1 MNRRGPDKEHPVI
14 GVSLS
19 RWTMSFFA
27 AALAALLLAQG
38 LMAAGY
44 GYPSAPVDSPRTLV
58 VVHVMAIGWLSLLMC
73 GALLQFVPVLINR
86 PLFSNSLAMPALL
99 CLLGGLGALLLGFLW
114 LDGQIEAVL
123 PYFAI
128 ASFLLGSGFALV
140 LWNLGRTLMACRP
153 LPTPAHFVSVG
164 LASVALT
171 AMLGIV
177 FALVRGGI
185 ADNSYLVDLTT
196 RGVPLHAIAGLG
208 GWLTFSAMGVSYR
221 LFAMFMLAPELDRR
235 GTRTALHLGA
245 CALAIAVPGGMTAV
259 WAGWNIDAVL
269 AAAAVAGLGSL
280 GLYGRDMLHLYR
292 ARRRRVIEL
301 NTRMA
306 VLAFATLGLAILL
319 AIVLVAFGALQ
330 RHVAVVVF
338 LAAFGWLSGL
348 GLAKLYKIVPFMTW
362 LECYGPVLGK
372 KATPRVQD
380 IVVEKRAEKWFLLYF
395 VSVWSGAGAL
405 LCEHPLVFQATVV
418 AMFVATAGIV
428 SQLVRARRLVD
439 VSPGDRFPD
448 GAHQPGLL
456 HSFVQ
461 RT

>member
-1 MNRRGPDKEHPVI
+1 MI

-38 LMAAGY
+38 LMATGY
-44 GYPSAPVDSPRTLV
+44 GYPSAPVESPRTLM
-58 VVHVMAIGWLSLLMC
+58 VVHVVAIGWLSLLMC
-73 GALLQFVPVLINR
+73 GALLQFLPVLINR
-86 PLFSNSLAMPALL
+86 PLYSNFLAMPALL

-114 LDGQIEAVL
+114 LDGQIEPVV

-128 ASFLLGSGFALV
+128 ASTLLGLGFALV
-140 LWNLGRTLMACRP
+140 LWNLGRTLIACRP
-153 LPTPAHFVSVG
+153 LPLPARFVFVG
-164 LASVALT
+164 LASVAFT
-171 AMLGIV
+171 VMLGIV
-177 FALVRGGI
+177 FALVRGGMLY
-185 ADNSYLVDLTT
+185 SPYLVDLATQ
-196 RGVPLHAIAGLG
+196 GVPLHAVAGLG
-208 GWLTFSAMGVSYR
+208 GWLTFCAMGVSYR
-221 LFAMFMLAPELDRR
+221 LFAMFMLAPELERR
-235 GTRTALHLGA
+235 GTRIALHLGA
-245 CALAIAVPGGMTAV
+245 CALVVAVPGGVIAI
-259 WAGWNIDAVL
+259 WAGWHLDAIL
-269 AAAAVAGLGSL
+269 IAAAIAGLGAL
-280 GLYGRDMLHLYR
+280 GLYGRDVLYLYR
-292 ARRRRVIEL
+292 ARKRRTIEL

-306 VLAFATLGLAILL
+306 VLAFVSLGLAVLL
-319 AIVLVAFGALQ
+319 AVVLSAFGALQ
-330 RHVAVVVF
+330 GHVAVVVF

-395 VSVWSGAGAL
+395 ASVWAGAVAL
-405 LCEHPLVFQATVV
+405 LCGHPYAFQATAT

-428 SQLVRARRLVD
+428 SQLLRARRLVD
-439 VSPGDRFPD
+439 VKGGDRFPD
-448 GAHQPGLL
+448 GAHQPSLL

>member
-1 MNRRGPDKEHPVI
+1 MI

-44 GYPSAPVDSPRTLV
+44 GYPSAPVESPRTLI

-99 CLLGGLGALLLGFLW
+99 CMLGGLGALLLGFFW

-128 ASFLLGSGFALV
+128 ASFLLGLGFALV
-140 LWNLGRTLMACRP
+140 LWNLVRTLMACQP
-153 LPTPAHFVSVG
+153 LPIPARFVSVG
-164 LASVALT
+164 LASVAFT
-171 AMLGIV
+171 AVLGIV
-177 FALVRGGI
+177 FALVRSGI
-185 ADNSYLVDLTT
+185 VDNSYLVDLAT

-208 GWLTFSAMGVSYR
+208 GWLTFCAMGVSYR

-245 CALAIAVPGGMTAV
+245 CALVIAVPGGMTAV
-259 WAGWNIDAVL
+259 WMGWNVDAVL
-269 AAAAVAGLGSL
+269 AAAALAGLGAL

-292 ARRRRVIEL
+292 ARKRRMIEL

-306 VLAFATLGLAILL
+306 VLAFVSLGLAVLL
-319 AIVLVAFGALQ
+319 AIVLAAFAALQ
-330 RHVAVVVF
+330 RHIAVVVF
-338 LAAFGWLSGL
+338 LVAFGWLSGL

-380 IVVEKRAEKWFLLYF
+380 IIVEKRAEKWFLLYF
-395 VSVWSGAGAL
+395 ASVWAGAGAL
-405 LCEHPLVFQATVV
+405 LFGFPPAFQVSAA
-418 AMFVATAGIV
+418 AMFVATTGIA
-428 SQLVRARRLVD
+428 SQLLRARRLVD
-439 VSPGDRFPD
+439 VKASDRFPD
-448 GAHQPGLL
+448 GVRQPSLL

>member
-1 MNRRGPDKEHPVI
+1 MI

-44 GYPSAPVDSPRTLV
+44 GYPSATIASPRTLV
-58 VVHVMAIGWLSLLMC
+58 IVHIVAIGWLSLLMC
-73 GALLQFVPVLINR
+73 GALFQFVPVLINR
-86 PLFSNSLAMPALL
+86 PLYSNTLAMPALL
-99 CLLGGLGALLLGFLW
+99 CLLGGLVALLSGFLW

-123 PYFAI
+123 PFFAI
-128 ASFLLGSGFALV
+128 ASFLLGLGFALV
-140 LWNLGRTLMACRP
+140 LWNLVRTLMACRP
-153 LPTPAHFVSVG
+153 LPIPARFVSVG

-177 FALVRGGI
+177 FALVRGGVV
-185 ADNSYLVDLTT
+185 DNSYLVDLAAQ
-196 RGVPLHAIAGLG
+196 GVPLHAIAGLG
-208 GWLTFSAMGVSYR
+208 GWLTLCAMGVSYR

-235 GTRTALHLGA
+235 GTRLALHLGA
-245 CALAIAVPGGMTAV
+245 CALVIAVPGGMVAV
-259 WAGWNIDAVL
+259 WAGWNLDVVL
-269 AAAAVAGLGSL
+269 IAAAAAGLGAL
-280 GLYGRDMLHLYR
+280 GFYGRDMLHLYR
-292 ARRRRVIEL
+292 SRKRRVIEL

-306 VLAFATLGLAILL
+306 VLAFASLGLAVLL
-319 AIVLVAFGALQ
+319 AVILVTFGALQ
-330 RHVAVVVF
+330 RHIAVVVF

-380 IVVEKRAEKWFLLYF
+380 LVVEKRAEKWFLLYF
-395 VSVWSGAGAL
+395 GLVWSGAVAL
-405 LCEHPLVFQATVV
+405 LCGYPSVFQLTSA
-418 AMFVATAGIV
+418 AMFVATTGIV
-428 SQLVRARRLVD
+428 TQLLRARRLVD
-439 VSPGDRFPD
+439 VTESGRFPD
-448 GAHQPGLL
+448 GAHRPSLL
-456 HSFVQ
+456 YSFVQ

>member
-1 MNRRGPDKEHPVI
+1 LI

-44 GYPSAPVDSPRTLV
+44 GYPSAPVESPQTLV
-58 VVHVMAIGWLSLLMC
+58 VVHVTAIGWLSLLMC

-86 PLFSNSLAMPALL
+86 PLFSNSLALPTLL
-99 CLLGGLGALLLGFLW
+99 CLVGGLWALLLGFLW
-114 LDGQIEAVL
+114 LDGQIEPVL

-128 ASFLLGSGFALV
+128 ASFLLGLGFAFV
-140 LWNLGRTLMACRP
+140 LWNLGRTIATCRP
-153 LPTPAHFVSVG
+153 LPIPARFVSVG

-171 AMLGIV
+171 AMLGFV
-177 FALVRGGI
+177 FALVRAGMV
-185 ADNSYLVDLTT
+185 DSPYLVDLAVQ
-196 RGVPLHAIAGLG
+196 GVPLHAIAGLG
-208 GWLTFSAMGVSYR
+208 GWLTFCAMGVSYR
-221 LFAMFMLAPELDRR
+221 LFAMFMLAPEVARR
-235 GTRTALHLGA
+235 GTRVALHLGA
-245 CALAIAVPGGMTAV
+245 CALVIAVPGGMTAL
-259 WAGWNIDAVL
+259 WAGWNVDAVL
-269 AAAAVAGLGSL
+269 IAAAVAGLGAL
-280 GLYGRDMLHLYR
+280 GLYGRDMLYLYR
-292 ARRRRVIEL
+292 ARKRRAIEL

-306 VLAFATLGLAILL
+306 VLAFASLGLAVLL

-330 RHVAVVVF
+330 RHIAVVVF

-380 IVVEKRAEKWFLLYF
+380 IVVERRAEKWFLLYF
-395 VSVWSGAGAL
+395 ASVWSGAVAL
-405 LCEHPLVFQATVV
+405 LCGHPYAFQATAA

-428 SQLVRARRLVD
+428 SQLLRARRLVD
-439 VSPGDRFPD
+439 VKAGDRFPD
-448 GAHQPGLL
+448 GAHQPSLL
-456 HSFVQ
+456 HSSVQ

>member
-1 MNRRGPDKEHPVI
+1 VI

-27 AALAALLLAQG
+27 AALVALLLAQG
-38 LMAAGY
+38 LMAVGY
-44 GYPSAPVDSPRTLV
+44 GYPSAPVESPRTLV
-58 VVHVMAIGWLSLLMC
+58 VVHLVAIGWLSLLMS

-99 CLLGGLGALLLGFLW
+99 CLLCGLGALLLGFRW
-114 LDGQIEAVL
+114 LDGEIQAVVS
-123 PYFAI
+123 YFAI
-128 ASFLLGSGFALV
+128 ASVLLGLGFALV
-140 LWNLGRTLMACRP
+140 LWNLLRTLMACRP
-153 LPTPAHFVSVG
+153 LPMPARFVSVG

-171 AMLGIV
+171 AVLGIV

-185 ADNSYLVDLTT
+185 VDNSYLVDLAT

-208 GWLTFSAMGVSYR
+208 GWLTFCAMGVSYR

-235 GTRTALHLGA
+235 GTRIALHLGA
-245 CALAIAVPGGMTAV
+245 CALVIAVPGGMTAV
-259 WAGWNIDAVL
+259 WAGWNLDAIL
-269 AAAAVAGLGSL
+269 TAAAVAGLGSL
-280 GLYGRDMLHLYR
+280 VLYGRDILHLYS
-292 ARRRRVIEL
+292 ARKRRVVEL

-306 VLAFATLGLAILL
+306 VLAFASLGLAVLL
-319 AIVLVAFGALQ
+319 AVILIAFGALQ

-338 LAAFGWLSGL
+338 LTVFGWLSGL

-372 KATPRVQD
+372 QVTPRVQD

-395 VSVWSGAGAL
+395 GSVWAGTVAL
-405 LCEHPLVFQATVV
+405 LCSHSSAFQATAAV
-418 AMFVATAGIV
+418 MFVATAGIV
-428 SQLVRARRLVD
+428 SQFLRARRLVD
-439 VSPGDRFPD
+439 VKAGDRFPD

-461 RT
+461 RTDTERMMQS

>member
-1 MNRRGPDKEHPVI
+1 MI

-44 GYPSAPVDSPRTLV
+44 GYPSAPIESPRTLV
-58 VVHVMAIGWLSLLMC
+58 VVHVVAIGWLSLLMC
-73 GALLQFVPVLINR
+73 GALLQFLPVLINR
-86 PLFSNSLAMPALL
+86 PLYSNFLAMPALL

-114 LDGQIEAVL
+114 LDGQIQAVVS
-123 PYFAI
+123 YFAI
-128 ASFLLGSGFALV
+128 ASVLLGSGFALV

-153 LPTPAHFVSVG
+153 LPLPARFVSVG
-164 LASVALT
+164 LASIAFT

-177 FALVRGGI
+177 FALVRGGMV
-185 ADNSYLVDLTT
+185 DNPYLVGLATQ
-196 RGVPLHAIAGLG
+196 GVPLHAIAGLG
-208 GWLTFSAMGVSYR
+208 GWLTFCAMGVSYR

-259 WAGWNIDAVL
+259 WAGWNLDAVL
-269 AAAAVAGLGSL
+269 TAAAVAGLGAL
-280 GLYGRDMLHLYR
+280 GLYGRDVLYLYR
-292 ARRRRVIEL
+292 ARKRRVIEM

-306 VLAFATLGLAILL
+306 VLAFVSLGLAALL
-319 AIVLVAFGALQ
+319 TIVLVAFGALQ
-330 RHVAVVVF
+330 RHVGVVVF
-338 LAAFGWLSGL
+338 LTAFGWLSGL

-380 IVVEKRAEKWFLLYF
+380 LVVEKRAEKWFLLYF
-395 VSVWSGAGAL
+395 VSVWLGAVTL
-405 LCEHPLVFQATVV
+405 LCGHPYAFQATSA
-418 AMFVATAGIV
+418 AMLVATTGIV
-428 SQLVRARRLVD
+428 SQLLRARRLID
-439 VSPGDRFPD
+439 VKAGDRFPD
-448 GAHQPGLL
+448 GAHQPSLL
-456 HSFVQ
+456 HSFVPKA
-461 RT
+461 

>member
-1 MNRRGPDKEHPVI
+1 MI

-27 AALAALLLAQG
+27 AALIALLLALG

-44 GYPSAPVDSPRTLV
+44 GYPSAPVEAAPTLI
-58 VVHVMAIGWLSLLMC
+58 VVHLVAIGWLSLLMC
-73 GALLQFVPVLINR
+73 GALLQFVPVLVNR
-86 PLFSNSLAMPALL
+86 PLFSDSLAMPALL

-123 PYFAI
+123 PYFAV
-128 ASFLLGSGFALV
+128 ASLLLGLGFGLV
-140 LWNLGRTLMACRP
+140 VWNLAGTLMACRP
-153 LPTPAHFVSVG
+153 LPLPARFVAVG

-171 AMLGIV
+171 AMLGMV

-185 ADNSYLVDLTT
+185 VENAHLVDLATQ
-196 RGVPLHAIAGLG
+196 GIPLHAIAGLG
-208 GWLTFSAMGVSYR
+208 GWLTFCAMGVSYR
-221 LFAMFMLAPELDRR
+221 LFAMFMLAPELERR
-235 GTRTALHLGA
+235 GTRAALHLGA
-245 CALAIAVPGGMTAV
+245 CALVIAVPGGMIAI
-259 WAGWNIDAVL
+259 WAGWSLDTVL
-269 AAAAVAGLGSL
+269 IASAIAGLGAL

-292 ARRRRVIEL
+292 VRKRRTIEL

-306 VLAFATLGLAILL
+306 VLAFASLALAVLL
-319 AIVLVAFGALQ
+319 AIVLAAIGALQ
-330 RHVAVVVF
+330 RHTAVVVF

-380 IVVEKRAEKWFLLYF
+380 LVVEKRAEKWFLLYF
-395 VSVWSGAGAL
+395 ISVWSGAGVL
-405 LCEHPLVFQATVV
+405 LYGYPPAFRVAAA
-418 AMFVATAGIV
+418 AMFVAVAGIGW
-428 SQLVRARRLVD
+428 QLLRARRLAD
-439 VSPGDRFPD
+439 VETGGRFPE
-448 GAHQPGLL
+448 GVRQPSLL
-456 HSFVQ
+456 HSLVQ

>member
-1 MNRRGPDKEHPVI
+1 MI

-27 AALAALLLAQG
+27 AALAALLIAQG

-44 GYPSAPVDSPRTLV
+44 GYPSASVESPQTLI
-58 VVHVMAIGWLSLLMC
+58 VVHVVAIGWLSLLMC

-99 CLLGGLGALLLGFLW
+99 CLLGGLGALMLGFLW

-128 ASFLLGSGFALV
+128 ASLMLGSGFTLI

-153 LPTPAHFVSVG
+153 LPIPARFVSVG
-164 LASVALT
+164 LASAALT
-171 AMLGIV
+171 AVLGIV
-177 FALVRGGI
+177 FALVRSGI
-185 ADNSYLVDLTT
+185 VENAYLVDVAT

-208 GWLTFSAMGVSYR
+208 GWLTFCAMGVSYR
-221 LFAMFMLAPELDRR
+221 LFAMFMLAPELERR
-235 GTRTALHLGA
+235 GTQTALHLGA

-259 WAGWNIDAVL
+259 WAGWNLDAVL
-269 AAAAVAGLGSL
+269 IAAAVAGLGSL

-292 ARRRRVIEL
+292 ARKRRVIEL

-306 VLAFATLGLAILL
+306 VLAFATLGLSALL
-319 AIVLVAFGALQ
+319 AIVLVAFGALP
-330 RHVAVVVF
+330 RHVGAVVF

-380 IVVEKRAEKWFLLYF
+380 LVVEKRAEKWFLLYF
-395 VSVWSGAGAL
+395 VSVWSGTVAL
-405 LCEHPLVFQATVV
+405 LCGHPLAFQATAA

-439 VSPGDRFPD
+439 VNASDRFPD

-461 RT
+461 RA

>member
-1 MNRRGPDKEHPVI
+1 MI

-44 GYPSAPVDSPRTLV
+44 GYPAASIESPRTLV
-58 VVHVMAIGWLSLLMC
+58 VVHLVAIGWLSLLMC

-114 LDGQIEAVL
+114 LDGEIQAVA

-128 ASFLLGSGFALV
+128 ASVLLGLGFALV

-153 LPTPAHFVSVG
+153 LPMPARFVSVG

-177 FALVRGGI
+177 FALVRSGI
-185 ADNSYLVDLTT
+185 VDNPYLIDVAT

-208 GWLTFSAMGVSYR
+208 GWLTFCAMGVSYR
-221 LFAMFMLAPELDRR
+221 LLAMFMLAPELDRR
-235 GTRTALHLGA
+235 GTRIALHLGT
-245 CALAIAVPGGMTAV
+245 CALVIAVPGGMTAV
-259 WAGWNIDAVL
+259 WMGWNVDAVL
-269 AAAAVAGLGSL
+269 VAAAIAGLCAL
-280 GLYGRDMLHLYR
+280 GFYGRDMLHLYR
-292 ARRRRVIEL
+292 ARKRRVIEL

-306 VLAFATLGLAILL
+306 VLAFLSLGLAVLL
-319 AIVLVAFGALQ
+319 AVILVAIGALQ

-395 VSVWSGAGAL
+395 LSVWSGAVAL
-405 LCEHPLVFQATVV
+405 LCGHPSAFQVTAAV
-418 AMFVATAGIV
+418 MFVATAGIV
-428 SQLVRARRLVD
+428 SQLLRARRLVD
-439 VSPGDRFPD
+439 VKAGDRFPD

-456 HSFVQ
+456 YSFVP
-461 RT
+461 RA

>member
-1 MNRRGPDKEHPVI
+1 MI

-44 GYPSAPVDSPRTLV
+44 GYPSAPVESPRTLI
-58 VVHVMAIGWLSLLMC
+58 VVHVVAIGWLSLLMC

-86 PLFSNSLAMPALL
+86 PLYSNFLAMPALL

-114 LDGQIEAVL
+114 LDGQIEALL
-123 PYFAI
+123 PYFAV
-128 ASFLLGSGFALV
+128 ASVLLGSGFALI

-153 LPTPAHFVSVG
+153 LPLPARFVSVG
-164 LASVALT
+164 LASIAFT

-177 FALVRGGI
+177 FALVRSGI
-185 ADNSYLVDLTT
+185 VDNSYLVDLATQ
-196 RGVPLHAIAGLG
+196 GVPLHAIAGLG
-208 GWLTFSAMGVSYR
+208 GWLTFCAMGVSYR

-259 WAGWNIDAVL
+259 WAGWNLDAIL
-269 AAAAVAGLGSL
+269 IAAAVAGLGAL
-280 GLYGRDMLHLYR
+280 GFYGRDMLHLYR
-292 ARRRRVIEL
+292 ARKRRVIEL

-306 VLAFATLGLAILL
+306 VLAFVSLGLAVLL

-330 RHVAVVVF
+330 RHIGVVVF
-338 LAAFGWLSGL
+338 LTAFGWLSGL

-380 IVVEKRAEKWFLLYF
+380 LVVEKRAEKWFLLYF
-395 VSVWSGAGAL
+395 VSVWSGAVTL
-405 LCEHPLVFQATVV
+405 LCGHPYAFQATAA
-418 AMFVATAGIV
+418 AMLVATTGIV
-428 SQLVRARRLVD
+428 SQLLRARRLID
-439 VSPGDRFPD
+439 VKAGDRFPD
-448 GAHQPGLL
+448 GAHQPSLL
-456 HSFVQ
+456 HSFVPKA
-461 RT
+461 